1 MSLGTPP
8 CQRRRTQRPPVLK
21 LSCLS
26 RAQTVAHVAYGAV
39 NLVPCAAKQAVD
51 GMGLSRVR
59 HRLET
64 QGTHTVEIEFLS
76 QRPPQARSACSRH
89 RPLFGWGT
97 RSVMLAVP
105 SRRVFRGIAEY
116 VRVKRAPSIRVAV
129 LLRTL
134 TPCWKHMLV
143 LISAAGD
150 LGRPSTLHPPIAAL
164 DTPEHRSRGD

>member
-76 QRPPQARSACSRH
+76 QRPPRPEALAAGTDLYSVGAR
-89 RPLFGWGT
+89 
-97 RSVMLAVP
+97 
-105 SRRVFRGIAEY
+105 
-116 VRVKRAPSIRVAV
+116 AV
-129 LLRTL
+129 LCW
-134 TPCWKHMLV
+134 PCQV
-143 LISAAGD
+143 VVYSGESQSTSESS
-150 LGRPSTLHPPIAAL
+150 GRPPFVWPFY
-164 DTPEHRSRGD
+164 